1 MEHCFFFSGVG
12 ECWANT
18 NKKIPSE
25 LLQNKKIIHSEMNK
39 ELSCKG
45 EKENSYK
52 AFSRE
57 KMGLQRF
64 QCRPPYLNICFRLI
78 LSFLLLAL
86 TVDW

>member
-1 MEHCFFFSGVG
+1 MEHFFSGVG

-45 EKENSYK
+45 EKVNSYK

-57 KMGLQRF
+57 K
-64 QCRPPYLNICFRLI
+64 
-78 LSFLLLAL
+78 
-86 TVDW
+86 